1 MSEVVTIE
9 YKGRIAVIT
18 IDDQKKLNALSQDGY
33 YQLAKYMREAAEHDE
48 VFITVLTGK
57 GLSRPSLH

>member
-1 MSEVVTIE
+1 MAGPVSVE

-18 IDDQKKLNALSQDGY
+18 IDDQMKLNALSADGY
-33 YQLAKYMREAAEHDE
+33 YALATYMREVAQHDE

-57 GLSRPSLH
+57 GRYFSA